1 MRAQPAA
8 WKHSGCMRAQPAS
21 WEHSGC
27 MEVLRLRGSIQALWS
42 IQDEWEHSGCMEAL
56 SLYGSTEAVWDH
68 LGCVGAFR
76 LQT

>member
-1 MRAQPAA
+1 
-8 WKHSGCMRAQPAS
+8 
-21 WEHSGC
+21 